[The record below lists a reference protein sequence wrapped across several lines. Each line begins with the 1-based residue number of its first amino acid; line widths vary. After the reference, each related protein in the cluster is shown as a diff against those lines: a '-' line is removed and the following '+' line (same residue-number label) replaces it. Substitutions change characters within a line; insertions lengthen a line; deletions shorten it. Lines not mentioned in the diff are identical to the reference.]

1 MWEFFSVF
9 FSKQVP
15 LLLISTSD
23 VHLPTRRQLIISR
36 TDSPMFAQIHYK
48 ALMPTPLRKAKYFL
62 FCGKYFKCSNGQYI
76 AAYLFT
82 KIMMQSVFVPMFII
96 SDHAIFY
103 RPVDNVSKSK
113 GGKK

>member
-48 ALMPTPLRKAKYFL
+48 ALMPTHYVKRNISFSVVNILNVQTANIL
-62 FCGKYFKCSNGQYI
+62 LLI
-76 AAYLFT
+76 YL
-82 KIMMQSVFVPMFII
+82 Q
-96 SDHAIFY
+96 
-103 RPVDNVSKSK
+103 R
-113 GGKK
+113 